1 MDDEKARNDDHMHGD
16 ICIDTAQLISP
27 TFVTYAPTQCNTTYI
42 LFATWPYENF
52 LLFIIAVWNWRL

>member
-42 LFATWPYENF
+42 LFAT
-52 LLFIIAVWNWRL
+52 